1 MFQWCRR
8 TALATA
14 NGRAGCGEPPR
25 AIAHIRVLFSD
36 LVKGG

>member
-1 MFQWCRR
+1 M
-8 TALATA
+8 APA
-14 NGRAGCGEPPR
+14 NRAGDGKWPPGCGEPPR